1 MITDASWSLTLACAA
16 FAMPCVGRYT
26 GALRRHQFART
37 PHMAKQWNYKGIIPA
52 LALPLKA
59 DYSVDEQD
67 LRRLASWLATH
78 KGISALMTNGHT
90 GDVFSLTLKERAQV
104 TRIVAEEVAGKLP
117 VISAV
122 TAEGIHE
129 AIEQALMHKEAG
141 AAGLDIMPPHHWL
154 RFGMRHEHVIEY
166 FSAIGEASGLD
177 LAVHVYPSWSK
188 ASYTCEVLAD
198 LARLPSVKV
207 FKVGTREMNK
217 YARDIEAIRNA
228 NPSVAVLTCHD
239 EYLLASMV
247 QGVDGGLLGFASFIP
262 ELILELVN
270 AVQAG
275 DLKRAMACQA
285 RINPLKD
292 VVYGMGEPTGDAH
305 ARMKY
310 AMMLAGRLSSA
321 VVRPPTHQPD
331 EPTRKQIENV
341 LRAAGMLHKQAA

>member
-1 MITDASWSLTLACAA
+1 M
-16 FAMPCVGRYT
+16 G
-26 GALRRHQFART
+26 
-37 PHMAKQWNYKGIIPA
+37 KQWNYKGIIPA

-59 DYSVDEQD
+59 DYAIDEQD
-67 LRRLASWLATH
+67 LRRLASWLATFE
-78 KGISALMTNGHT
+78 GISALMTNGHT
-90 GDVFSLTLKERAQV
+90 GDVFSLTLAERVEV
-104 TRIVAEEVAGKLP
+104 TRIVADELKGKLP

-129 AIEQALMHKEAG
+129 AVEHALLQKKAG

-154 RFGMRHEHVIEY
+154 RFGMRPEHVVEY
-166 FSAIGEASGLD
+166 FAAIGEASGLD

-188 ASYTCEVLAD
+188 ASYTCEVLAE
-198 LARLPSVKV
+198 LARLPWVKV

-217 YARDIEAIRNA
+217 YARDIEAIRAANA
-228 NPSVAVLTCHD
+228 EVAVLTCHD

-270 AVQAG
+270 AVHAG

-292 VVYGMGEPTGDAH
+292 IVYGMGEPTGDAH
-305 ARMKY
+305 ARLKY
-310 AMMLAGRLSSA
+310 AMVLAGRLSSA

-331 EPTRKQIENV
+331 KATKQRIADV
-341 LRAAGMLHKQAA
+341 LRTAGMLQKQVA

>member
-1 MITDASWSLTLACAA
+1 M
-16 FAMPCVGRYT
+16 G
-26 GALRRHQFART
+26 
-37 PHMAKQWNYKGIIPA
+37 KQWNYKGIIPA

-59 DYSVDEQD
+59 DYAIDEQD
-67 LRRLASWLATH
+67 LRRLASWLATFE
-78 KGISALMTNGHT
+78 GISALMTNGHT
-90 GDVFSLTLKERAQV
+90 GDVFSLTLAERVEV
-104 TRIVAEEVAGKLP
+104 TRIVADELKGKLP

-129 AIEQALMHKEAG
+129 AVEHALLQKKAG

-154 RFGMRHEHVIEY
+154 RFGMRPEHVVEY
-166 FSAIGEASGLD
+166 FAAIGEASGLD

-188 ASYTCEVLAD
+188 ASYTCEVLAE
-198 LARLPSVKV
+198 LARLPWVKV

-217 YARDIEAIRNA
+217 YARDIEAIRAANA
-228 NPSVAVLTCHD
+228 EVAVLTCHD

-270 AVQAG
+270 AVHAG

-305 ARMKY
+305 ARLKY
-310 AMMLAGRLSSA
+310 AMVLAGRLSSA

-331 EPTRKQIENV
+331 KATKQRIADV
-341 LRAAGMLHKQAA
+341 LRTAGMLQKQVA